1 MITPIFQQYEQKP
14 LLSPKPLSPERQT
27 FKAGE
32 NLVYIADLPAHLAH
46 TDVPKS
52 VAYDQLFKLVQR
64 NGNELIFKS
73 GARYATEYRAKALK
87 STSTGREIC
96 FVNYRGARLLL
107 ESTRYM
113 QGGSSITQE
122 DLDTLI
128 VYNGQTLREF
138 LKERGKRKGASGN
151 LPSTRSLPD

>member
-1 MITPIFQQYEQKP
+1 MNKNLYHPNDM
-14 LLSPKPLSPERQT
+14 T

-46 TDVPKS
+46 TDVPKN
-52 VAYDQLFKLVQR
+52 VARYEHFKLMQR
-64 NGNELIFKS
+64 SGNELVFKS
-73 GARYATEYRAKALK
+73 GTGYATEYRAKALK
-87 STSTGREIC
+87 SPSTSLEIC

-113 QGGSSITQE
+113 QGGSSITQD

-138 LKERGKRKGASGN
+138 LKEREKRNGALGD
-151 LPSTRSLPD
+151 LPSISSL

>member
-1 MITPIFQQYEQKP
+1 MTQIFHNMNKNLYHP
-14 LLSPKPLSPERQT
+14 NDIT

-46 TDVPKS
+46 TDVPKN
-52 VAYDQLFKLVQR
+52 VARYEHFKLVQR
-64 NGNELIFKS
+64 SGNELVFKS
-73 GARYATEYRAKALK
+73 GTGYATEYRAKALK
-87 STSTGREIC
+87 SPSTGLEIC
-96 FVNYRGARLLL
+96 FVSYRDARLLL

-138 LKERGKRKGASGN
+138 LKEREKRKGALGD
-151 LPSTRSLPD
+151 LPSISSL

>member
-1 MITPIFQQYEQKP
+1 MNKNLYQPNDKRFT
-14 LLSPKPLSPERQT
+14 
-27 FKAGE
+27 AGE

-46 TDVPKS
+46 TDVPKN
-52 VAYDQLFKLVQR
+52 VARYEHFKLVQR
-64 NGNELIFKS
+64 SGNELVFKS
-73 GARYATEYRAKALK
+73 GTGYATEYRAKALK
-87 STSTGREIC
+87 SPSTGLEIC
-96 FVNYRGARLLL
+96 FVNYRSARLLL

-138 LKERGKRKGASGN
+138 LKEREK
-151 LPSTRSLPD
+151 